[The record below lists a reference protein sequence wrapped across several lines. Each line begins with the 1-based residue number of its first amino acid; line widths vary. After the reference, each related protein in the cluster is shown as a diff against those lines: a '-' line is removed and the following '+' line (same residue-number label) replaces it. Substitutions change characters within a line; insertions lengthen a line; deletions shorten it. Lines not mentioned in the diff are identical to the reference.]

1 MKIKYFIFCLLGTV
15 GWAQEDCTLPS
26 VSAATFTFDAT
37 FEAIAGNYIAQDS
50 IVSTD
55 EIASTNYLAPEIIL
69 NDGFKATAG
78 SEVLLTIK
86 GCEFIDL
93 YIKDNADDNGSEPN
107 NASVSWDSPD
117 IWIRNSNDN
126 GTAHQSPI
134 FGQTNYIYVKVRN
147 KSTVSISP
155 NSPIL
160 AKVNVSIASPSANQ
174 DQAAA
179 LRSFNPIANDNYRFV
194 GEQTITSINAL
205 GSTILVFE
213 FIPPM
218 PWVPAGGYRVNLNI
232 LARIEC
238 SQDPLR
244 FPLTNVMNRDVVR
257 NNNLA
262 TKNNI
267 GIGMVSEF
275 DGHFLERIQINNP
288 NNEIGVYRLELKK
301 EDLEL
306 GKPIYDEAEV
316 GLEMDPILFSAW
328 ERGGKIKAA
337 TRETTDEKK
346 KIANNNQVLLDNI
359 ILNPFETGNLTVS
372 FTFLADE
379 LTDKTNFVYHLLQKD
394 AITDEIV
401 GAQSFHISKNNIE
414 AFEATAPDKEID
426 KFETIT
432 LTAEDIG
439 EPALYNWY
447 DSEGNLV
454 YQGKEL
460 QIANAVAEKY
470 KLEVISSVD
479 GLKDYSDVEVSL
491 KRNRVESIYPNP
503 ASNQVNLKYKINHGN
518 SAYIIITSYYMTNGI
533 SNNYMVNVNE
543 NEIDVNLSNY
553 PNGFY
558 KVILVVDGAVSD
570 IQILSKN

>member
-1 MKIKYFIFCLLGTV
+1 MKIKYIICCLLG
-15 GWAQEDCTLPS
+15 GFGYAQVDCSLPS
-26 VSAATFTFDAT
+26 VSEQSFNFDAA
-37 FEAIAGNYIAQDS
+37 FVAISGNYIAESS
-50 IVSTD
+50 ITSTD
-55 EIASTNYLAPEIIL
+55 VISSTNYLASEIIL
-69 NDGFKATAG
+69 NEGFMASAG
-78 SEVLLTIK
+78 SSVLISVEK
-86 GCEFIDL
+86 CEPIDL
-93 YIKDNADDNGSEPN
+93 YIKDNPTDDGTEPN
-107 NASVSWDSPD
+107 VASVTWDSPD
-117 IWIRNSNDN
+117 IWVRNSNDN
-126 GTAHQSPI
+126 GTFHEIPI
-134 FGQTNYIYVKVRN
+134 SGQTNYIYVRVRN
-147 KSTVSISP
+147 KNQIPFP
-155 NSPIL
+155 NSANVE
-160 AKVNVSIASPSANQ
+160 AKVEVSIATPSANQ
-174 DQAAA
+174 DQDAVM
-179 LRSFNPIANDNYRFV
+179 RSLNPRANDNFRFI
-194 GEQTITSINAL
+194 GEQTITSIDAL

-218 PWVPAGGYRVNLNI
+218 AWVPAGGYRVNLNI
-232 LARIEC
+232 LAKINC
-238 SQDPLR
+238 SQDPLS
-244 FPLTNVMNRDVVR
+244 FPLTGVMNRDVAR